1 MENETHLLQS
11 RVQAMQDLSDKLEEE
26 VQDPVEEKVEA
37 EKQSQDTKVF
47 EPTFYTKEEIF
58 PEVVKYFGGDELAA
72 GVWIDKYALKNR
84 NGKLMERTPEDM
96 HRRMAREFARIE
108 KRYVHPMDEE
118 LIFHLF
124 DHFKYI
130 IPQGSPM
137 AGIGNTDQVVSLS
150 NCFVIG
156 NEGGA
161 DSYGGIMK
169 LDEE

>member
-1 MENETHLLQS
+1 MNNELSLFDNSEDEKSPVMQDVRTTMENETHLLQS

-108 KRYVHPMDEE
+108 KKYIHPMSEE
-118 LIFHLF
+118 QIFQLF

-130 IPQGSPM
+130 IPQGST
-137 AGIGNTDQVVSLS
+137 AQFCESES
-150 NCFVIG
+150 
-156 NEGGA
+156 
-161 DSYGGIMK
+161 
-169 LDEE
+169 